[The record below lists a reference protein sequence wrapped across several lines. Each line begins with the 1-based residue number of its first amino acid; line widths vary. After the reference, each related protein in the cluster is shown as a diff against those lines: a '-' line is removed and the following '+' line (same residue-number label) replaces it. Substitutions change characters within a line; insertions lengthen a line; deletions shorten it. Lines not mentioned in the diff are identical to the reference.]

1 MKIKYP
7 KSLLFYSR
15 NTATDK
21 KLEVDFSLV
30 TLPGCI
36 WRNMRYALAKEE
48 VYYLFHFFNHCVYK
62 FRWTILPLY
71 WTFLKD
77 Y

>member
-15 NTATDK
+15 NTATAK

-36 WRNMRYALAKEE
+36 WRNRRYTLTKEE
-48 VYYLFHFFNHCVYK
+48 VYYLFHVFIIMF
-62 FRWTILPLY
+62 TSLGGLY
-71 WTFLKD
+71 SLFI
-77 Y
+77 